1 MNLLKKSTFLHFKK
15 PCLEDMNAYNVDKAQ
30 AWMTTQIV
38 WKFVNLGNYTFT
50 RVMRSLDGAPRHRA
64 GHEGGPW
71 APK

>member
-1 MNLLKKSTFLHFKK
+1 MHFKK
-15 PCLEDMNAYNVDKAQ
+15 PCLEDMNTDNVDKAQ

-38 WKFVNLGNYTFT
+38 WRFLNLGNYTFT

-64 GHEGGPW
+64 GREGGPW